1 MIFLGAAAPHPTK
14 AIFVRLCLTLRKP
27 LKRLER
33 NFKILCSWQSASP
46 VVVESDCHLLSFS
59 LSVKCAGY

>member
-33 NFKILCSWQSASP
+33 NFKHF
-46 VVVESDCHLLSFS
+46 V
-59 LSVKCAGY
+59 